1 MTSRP
6 PYRPHDGIAGRDDDA
21 VDRGLVAVRQ
31 LPLDLPNRTAYDRAD
46 FFVSPANA
54 QAFAQVNDPAVWPGG
69 KLVLVGPPGS
79 GKTHLAKV
87 WAMGVTS
94 DRPQCTPTHQ
104 LTGHDLRHHPEVF
117 PQAGRLQVMVD
128 DAHTVA
134 GDPLGEEALFH
145 LHNMVVGAGGA
156 LLMTAPTPPSRWGV
170 ILPDL
175 VSRLQACAVAALNT
189 PDDAL
194 LSAVLI
200 KLFADRQV
208 IVPPNLI
215 PYLVSRMER
224 SLAAAE
230 CIVAL
235 LDREAMSQARPI
247 TRALAAELLT
257 NDT

>member
-1 MTSRP
+1 MTTRP
-6 PYRPHDGIAGRDDDA
+6 PHYPHPDIAGHAGGTSDSVSA
-21 VDRGLVAVRQ
+21 TVRQ

-54 QAFAQVNDPAVWPGG
+54 QAFTQVNDPAVWPGG

-87 WAMGVTS
+87 WAIGNVS
-94 DRPQCTPTHQ
+94 EPPQRVAAHQ
-104 LTGHDLRHHPEVF
+104 LTGDDLCKKPEVF
-117 PQAGRLQVMVD
+117 PETGPLSVMID
-128 DAHTVA
+128 DAHVVA
-134 GDPLGEEALFH
+134 GNVRGEEALFH
-145 LHNMVVGAGGA
+145 LHNMVIASGGA
-156 LLMTAPTPPSRWGV
+156 LLLTAPKPPSRWGV
-170 ILPDL
+170 VLPDL
-175 VSRLQACAVAALNT
+175 VSRLQACAVATLNT

-215 PYLVSRMER
+215 PYLVSRIER

-230 CIVAL
+230 RIVTM
-235 LDREAMSQARPI
+235 LDRAAMSQARPI

-257 NDT
+257 EDT